1 MSYAGAWPTL
11 EELKLIVDVDANS
24 TDFDVTI
31 QRQLDVGIALVKQTV
46 GTWDDVIDVPDDQL
60 AGAALRAA
68 YLLSLKESPAAIVN
82 DTVFATYMHGHRR
95 RFSIA

>member
-1 MSYAGAWPTL
+1 VGSVSAGDWPTID
-11 EELKLIVDVDANS
+11 ELKLIVNVDGD
-24 TDFDVTI
+24 DFDTTI
-31 QRQLDVGIALVKQTV
+31 ARQLADGIQLVKDTV
-46 GTWDDVIDVPDDQL
+46 GKWDDLMDLPDDML

-82 DTVFATYMHGHRR
+82 DMVFATYMHGHRR